1 MKNWARQYDI
11 KTPITFVKEEEDI
24 PKAIKAAIGNGTRVR
39 AMGSLYNFANVV
51 EPMKSG
57 KLFHKDHLLSLEK
70 FNKVISYD
78 EETGYITCQ
87 AGMKLKDLNAQ
98 LELYGRLLPNYGNV
112 DGQKLGG
119 LISTGTHGRSLNQ
132 GSFSSSI
139 KSLTLYDGNGN
150 KHDLD
155 FDSTDPAT
163 IELCDAAG
171 LSVGMLGIISV
182 ITFKTVP
189 LYYLRMINSPQ
200 QLDWVIENWQEL
212 NEKSDYV
219 EISYFPI
226 LDMCIIGRS
235 ERIILEK
242 HENAHLDAP
251 GPYKR
256 NSERPHY
263 LKVMLEAIV
272 GLWYVSTFFFKF
284 KFFRNMYH
292 KVYQNALNTAQAEEY
307 ISMADDVIIEND
319 SLELRHIEMDICFD
333 FEQGP
338 EFLKRMRQYF
348 KENPKRTV
356 NPVVDIRCS
365 KEERFLLSGAHKRR
379 AFWADFLCI
388 RYGSKKNSSYHQEIH
403 NLFKDMRFKRHW
415 GKHSCMTPEEV
426 QEIYGENLER
436 FLAIK
441 QELDPKGTFKN
452 EYLENLLGNCSPS
465 SKKLNPKMA
474 DDLPVKSSKALLA
487 DHDD

>member
-1 MKNWARQYDI
+1 MKNWARQYEI

-24 PKAIKAAIGNGTRVR
+24 PKAIKAAISNGTRVR

-70 FNKVISYD
+70 FNKVVSYD

-163 IELCDAAG
+163 IELCDAVG

-226 LDMCIIGRS
+226 LDMCIVGRS
-235 ERIILEK
+235 EKLILAE

-272 GLWYVSTFFFKF
+272 GLC
-284 KFFRNMYH
+284 
-292 KVYQNALNTAQAEEY
+292 
-307 ISMADDVIIEND
+307 
-319 SLELRHIEMDICFD
+319 LELRHIEMDICFD

-403 NLFKDMRFKRHW
+403 NLFKDMKFKRHW

-426 QEIYGENLER
+426 QEIYGENLEK

-452 EYLENLLGNCSPS
+452 KYLENLLGNCCPN

>member
-1 MKNWARQYDI
+1 
-11 KTPITFVKEEEDI
+11 
-24 PKAIKAAIGNGTRVR
+24 
-39 AMGSLYNFANVV
+39 
-51 EPMKSG
+51 
-57 KLFHKDHLLSLEK
+57 
-70 FNKVISYD
+70 
-78 EETGYITCQ
+78 YITCQ

-163 IELCDAAG
+163 IELCDAVG

-284 KFFRNMYH
+284 KLFRNMYH

-403 NLFKDMRFKRHW
+403 NLFKDMKFKRHW

-426 QEIYGENLER
+426 QEIYGENLEK

-452 EYLENLLGNCSPS
+452 EYLENLLGLSPTAKVANVKR
-465 SKKLNPKMA
+465 KKSGKVAVAEMEE
-474 DDLPVKSSKALLA
+474 DED
-487 DHDD
+487 